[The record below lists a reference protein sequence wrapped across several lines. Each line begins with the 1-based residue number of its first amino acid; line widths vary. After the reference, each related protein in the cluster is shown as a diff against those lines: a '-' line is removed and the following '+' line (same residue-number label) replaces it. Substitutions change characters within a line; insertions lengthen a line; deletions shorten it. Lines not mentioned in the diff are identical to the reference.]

1 VGEFLKALY
10 NTKTLGLGWAIWW
23 RTALVVLAHFV
34 VIFILS
40 MLIQNLGAAI
50 LGIFNL
56 IVSILMLF
64 VSFMALGWA
73 VVRIKDKL

>member
-1 VGEFLKALY
+1 MGEFLKDLY
-10 NTKTLGLGWAIWW
+10 NAKTLGLGWSIWW
-23 RTALVVLAHFV
+23 RAVLVMLAHFV
-34 VIFILS
+34 VIFILT
-40 MLIQNLGAAI
+40 MLVQNLGAAV

-56 IVSILMLF
+56 IVSILMLI